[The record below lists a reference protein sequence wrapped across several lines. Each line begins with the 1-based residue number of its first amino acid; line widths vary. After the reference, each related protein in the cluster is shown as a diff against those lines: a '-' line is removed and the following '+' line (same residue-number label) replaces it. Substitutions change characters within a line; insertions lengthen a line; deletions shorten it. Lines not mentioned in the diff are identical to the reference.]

1 MEDRGLVGW
10 DKAVNRYDLHPIVR
24 GVVWQALNARA
35 RRNIYRTL
43 HSYFD
48 AALRPLTWEN
58 VESLEDLTPGIE
70 LFYTLIGLRRYDDA
84 LVVFQDHLASA
95 MHYRLSAHRQRAELL
110 ERLFPDGVETLP
122 RLASA
127 QHQGYTLNALAIAYQ
142 FSGEP
147 GRAVPLYRRSIEIH
161 EREKDGKNAAI
172 VLSDLSDVLRLSG
185 HLREAETTA
194 CRVLGM
200 GRELGDRFRE
210 DS

>member
-1 MEDRGLVGW
+1 MPATWETLHDVLVGEEKEKPCRDDRALDAALTELEDRTLVGW
-10 DKAVNRYDLHPIVR
+10 DKAANRYHLHPIVR

-35 RRNIYRTL
+35 QQNIYRTL

-84 LVVFQDHLASA
+84 LVVFQDHLAYA

-110 ERLFPDGVETLP
+110 KRLFPNGVETLP

-161 EREKDGKNAAI
+161 ERA
-172 VLSDLSDVLRLSG
+172 SDTILRFW
-185 HLREAETTA
+185 R
-194 CRVLGM
+194 
-200 GRELGDRFRE
+200 
-210 DS
+210 